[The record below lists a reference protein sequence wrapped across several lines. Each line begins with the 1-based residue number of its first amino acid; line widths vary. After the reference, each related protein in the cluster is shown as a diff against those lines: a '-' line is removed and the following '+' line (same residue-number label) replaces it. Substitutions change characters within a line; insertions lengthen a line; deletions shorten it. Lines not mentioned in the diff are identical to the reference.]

1 MSEIFN
7 EEIEGNWLTIGQF
20 FTCLKHAFEI
30 AAHSEQLIVFP
41 DISRC
46 LKTLQRAS
54 AEDLAYIRKIFRY
67 VVRELD
73 RRRKRRGRVDRKNS
87 LVPSVRGGNRSFRR
101 RKFMRALP
109 TKHVTNE

>member
-30 AAHSEQLIVFP
+30 AARSEQLIVFP
-41 DISRC
+41 DIYRC

-54 AEDLAYIRKIFRY
+54 AEDLAYIREIFRCM
-67 VVRELD
+67 VRELD
-73 RRRKRRGRVDRKNS
+73 RGQKRRGRVDRINA
-87 LVPSVRGGNRSFRR
+87 LVPSVRGGKS
-101 RKFMRALP
+101 KFSTTEVYAR
-109 TKHVTNE
+109 VSD